1 MKFLQVL
8 FIINIIFGFVLGLTI
23 LFKPFLKS
31 NTNKYLGYA
40 VIIVSLIMLNIVL
53 KETGFYDEYDLLYI
67 FYDIEWIFLFPTF
80 IFFFVIKSIGHEL
93 TTYKELKLLYVPFI
107 ISMLVNLINNLE
119 RDFGL
124 YTFDSEI
131 LLRIKTSFFSLEN
144 SFVYVYSVI
153 LMVWLFFILKRYN
166 EKKVSRWLWRL
177 WSIISTLIVL
187 WIVLD
192 FTENI
197 ILSNYIKL
205 FSAILFIGLSFFLYW
220 ISYNTIYKQKLRTEA
235 YEINK
240 ILQTQDRNFTNTKN
254 IAPINAHFENFENLF
269 KNEYVYRNSNITRE
283 SIAERLNISA
293 GYLSQ
298 LISSNLDDNFS
309 NYVNQYRIDEVKKML
324 CDDAFNKY
332 NIESIGLEAGFSS
345 KTTFFKVFKKNTGM
359 TPYIFKKQNK

>member
-1 MKFLQVL
+1 MKFLQIL
-8 FIINIIFGFVLGLTI
+8 FIVNIIFGFALGLTI

-40 VIIVSLIMLNIVL
+40 VLIVSFIMLNIVL

-67 FYDIEWIFLFPTF
+67 LYDIEWIFLFPVF
-80 IFFFVIKSIGHEL
+80 IFFFVLKSIGHEL
-93 TTYKELKLLYVPFI
+93 TTYKELQLLYVPFI
-107 ISMLVNLINNLE
+107 ISVLVNLINNLE

-124 YTFDSEI
+124 FTFNSEI
-131 LLRIKTSFFSLEN
+131 LLRMKTSFFSIEN
-144 SFVYVYSVI
+144 SFVYMYNVF

-166 EKKVSRWLWRL
+166 EKKDGGWLWRL
-177 WSIISTLIVL
+177 WGIISALIVL

-197 ILSNYIKL
+197 ILSNVITM
-205 FSAILFIGLSFFLYW
+205 FSAILLIGLSFFLYW
-220 ISYNTIYKQKLRTEA
+220 ISYTTIYRQKLRTEA
-235 YEINK
+235 HEINT
-240 ILQTQDRNFTNTKN
+240 ILQTQDRDFSNTKN
-254 IAPINAHFENFENLF
+254 TTPINAHFENFENLF
-269 KNEYVYRNSNITRE
+269 KKEHVYRNPNITRE

-298 LISSNLDDNFS
+298 LISSHLDDNFS
-309 NYVNQYRIDEVKKML
+309 NYVNQYRVDEVKKML

-359 TPYIFKKQNK
+359 TPYLFKKRNK

>member
-1 MKFLQVL
+1 
-8 FIINIIFGFVLGLTI
+8 
-23 LFKPFLKS
+23 
-31 NTNKYLGYA
+31 
-40 VIIVSLIMLNIVL
+40 MLNIVL

-67 FYDIEWIFLFPTF
+67 FYDIEWIFLFPAF
-80 IFFFVIKSIGHEL
+80 IFLFVIKSIGHEL
-93 TTYKELKLLYVPFI
+93 STYKELKLLYLPFI
-107 ISMLVNLINNLE
+107 ISVLVNLINNLE

-124 YTFDSEI
+124 FTFKSEI
-131 LLRIKTSFFSLEN
+131 LLRIKTSFFSIEN
-144 SFVYVYSVI
+144 SFVYIYSI
-153 LMVWLFFILKRYN
+153 FIMVWLFFILKRYN
-166 EKKVSRWLWRL
+166 EEKDSRWLWRL
-177 WSIISTLIVL
+177 WSIISALIVL

-205 FSAILFIGLSFFLYW
+205 FSANLLIGLSFFLYW
-220 ISYNTIYKQKLRTEA
+220 ISYTTIYKQKLRTEV

-240 ILQTQDRNFTNTKN
+240 ILQTQVRNFSNTKN
-254 IAPINAHFENFENLF
+254 TTPKNTHFENFENLF
-269 KNEYVYRNSNITRE
+269 KKEYVYRNSNITRE

-298 LISSNLDDNFS
+298 LISSNLNDNFS
-309 NYVNQYRIDEVKKML
+309 NYVNQYRVDEVKKML
-324 CDDAFNKY
+324 CDEAFDKY